1 MGYYGYYGGDGMW
14 LLLMIVVMILGLIA
28 QSGVRRAYEK
38 YSQMPSRAGVS
49 AHIMAY
55 DLLSNMGSNVHVQPI
70 GGSLTDHFNPKT
82 GVVSLS
88 EGVYDSSSVAALA
101 VAAHEIGHVAQY
113 EGDYFPIRL
122 RNSILPVAR
131 FGSSVAPFLVLLGFL
146 FNSYNLAMVGVIL
159 FGAMFAFQLATLP
172 VEFNASNRAIDML
185 LQGGYVSNEESE
197 GARKVLR
204 AAAMTYVVSALASA
218 ANLLRLL
225 MLARRSRN

>member
-28 QSGVRRAYEK
+28 QSGVRKAYAR

-55 DLLSNMGSNVHVQPI
+55 DLLSNMGSNVQIQPVR
-70 GGSLTDHFNPKT
+70 GNLTDHFNPKT
-82 GVVSLS
+82 GIVGLS

-122 RNSILPVAR
+122 RNAILPVAR
-131 FGSSVAPFLVLLGFL
+131 FGSNIAPFLVMIGFL
-146 FNSYNLAMVGVIL
+146 FNSYNLAMLGVVL
-159 FGAMFAFQLATLP
+159 FGVMFVFQVATLP
-172 VEFNASNRAIDML
+172 VEFNASSRAIDML

-197 GARKVLR
+197 GARSVLR

-225 MLARRSRN
+225 MITRRSRN